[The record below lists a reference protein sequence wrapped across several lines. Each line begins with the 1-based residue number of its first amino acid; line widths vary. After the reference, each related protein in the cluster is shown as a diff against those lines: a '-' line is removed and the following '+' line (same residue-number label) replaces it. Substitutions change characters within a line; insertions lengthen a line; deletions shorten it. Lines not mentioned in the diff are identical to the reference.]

1 MRFQAVVDIQRM
13 LRGRKARKAFKQ
25 HKLTGGKIVT
35 LQAWSRCCIRYKRYH
50 AALRATLLLQS
61 KHRGKKGREKAKALR
76 AQKLKEAAE
85 AEAKA
90 KIEAA
95 AKAEIRKTLK
105 AAAEAAALKATTDA
119 KAKAAAVQ
127 AAQDAAAAEEADNK
141 AQAEAAKLHAE
152 TVAQEEQKKAA
163 AAKEAAEKLA
173 SVEAAKAAVEASTAK
188 QKAEEEAKKAMP
200 SMAEG
205 LEYEVEFA
213 EGPLGIWFT
222 GDTVTELQAGGQG
235 QKLGVLEGSCVL
247 SIAGQPLKSVWEV
260 SSMVTSAT
268 RPLKIRFKKP
278 GLRQV
283 RHRRDSGELCCCT
296 AESPFMIFVVLIF
309 SLMCSGRF
317 QRVGIR
323 CRVRRWPAWN

>member
-1 MRFQAVVDIQRM
+1 M
-13 LRGRKARKAFKQ
+13 
-25 HKLTGGKIVT
+25 
-35 LQAWSRCCIRYKRYH
+35 
-50 AALRATLLLQS
+50 RATLSLQS
-61 KHRGKKGREKAKALR
+61 KHRGKKGREKAKLLR

-90 KIEAA
+90 EAQAQAA
-95 AKAEIRKTLK
+95 AEMRAKLK
-105 AAAEAAALKATTDA
+105 IAAEAAAK
-119 KAKAAAVQ
+119 KAAADASKRAEADK
-127 AAQDAAAAEEADNK
+127 AAKEAEAAEEAEKK
-141 AQAEAAKLHAE
+141 AKEEASKRTAEKQ
-152 TVAQEEQKKAA
+152 AQENQKKAA
-163 AAKEAAEKLA
+163 AEKEAAEKVTA
-173 SVEAAKAAVEASTAK
+173 EKAAKETVEASVAK

-247 SIAGQPLKSVWEV
+247 SIAGEALKSVWEV
-260 SSMVTSAT
+260 SSMVTSAN

-283 RHRRDSGELCCCT
+283 RHRRDSGMQ
-296 AESPFMIFVVLIF
+296 S
-309 SLMCSGRF
+309 
-317 QRVGIR
+317 
-323 CRVRRWPAWN
+323 